1 MRRSLNL
8 PTFAEKPELW
18 DDPYFEDMVQEAEF
32 ANMSFDEQEAYI
44 QAMKNRWDFQNSI
57 DYAREEGKDL
67 KALEIARNLKEFGVE
82 VSIIARSSGL
92 SEEQIRAL

>member
-1 MRRSLNL
+1 
-8 PTFAEKPELW
+8 
-18 DDPYFEDMVQEAEF
+18 
-32 ANMSFDEQEAYI
+32 
-44 QAMKNRWDFQNSI
+44 MKNRWDFQNSI